1 MVDWRVARPS
11 KRTPE
16 LTEKIKDAIAHGMNH
31 GETAD
36 LAGIHRDTLR
46 EWMEDPEFAEEV
58 AQAKAE
64 RKLQWI
70 KIVQSGKNW
79 FGAAFLLE
87 RTDPM
92 RWSKPE
98 LQWQFSR
105 FQENGNGNNNTVITE
120 AEILKHIATVRGLE
134 NGNGK

>member
-1 MVDWRVARPS
+1 MVDYWMHAGGRPT

-36 LAGIHRDTLR
+36 LAGVHRDTLR
-46 EWMEDPEFAEEV
+46 LWMEDPEFAEEV
-58 AQAKAE
+58 AQAKAQ
-64 RKLQWI
+64 RKLEWI
-70 KIVQSGKNW
+70 KIVQTGKNW

-87 RTDPM
+87 RTDPL

-105 FQENGNGNNNTVITE
+105 FEENGHSNTAISE
-120 AEILKHIATVRGLE
+120 SEMLKHLAVVRKE
-134 NGNGK
+134 IGNGQ